1 MPYFLDFIMQIFS
14 RFFASAIVVSTL
26 FLTGCFPGVN
36 VDGLQLPSDAL
47 TDYSNKKTKNFSI
60 ISRAIEQT
68 ADIDKIERK
77 ASLNLDTEE
86 LIELLSE
93 ITKHKTTLGILDA
106 DIADLTTLFQ
116 NVQTRE
122 QTNTKDARF
131 EIAKSLHGQ
140 LKANTAFRHIVAA
153 LTAHRASY
161 SFLAAR
167 FPELFLIR
175 LKNELWHIGVPLIRD
190 FAETCQTE
198 SDAITRDLLKTAR
211 TKKFKEE
218 LTALV
223 DSLNRAVLFKNIEF
237 AELDGIQI
245 GITTFESL
253 EDLQA
258 SVRAKFGTN
267 DVALGRQ
274 LILTGSMDRL
284 RNNVLRIHKTKI
296 KSWKAM
302 YRRLLVEGGGRKIKP
317 PVFGEQIKNTRAAN
331 GLADL
336 AEKRKK
342 NKKPVLFA
350 TAKDSDIRI
359 LAEYVTL
366 KKDKGLVVNL
376 AAIAKEAH
384 TLSLSEEN
392 FVNWVA
398 STINK
403 RLKSHF
409 ILVRELDALAYTDE
423 PGKKGKKASIKK
435 NLLAILEKLEGFV
448 AFAATPSQEYVTQDK
463 KLKKYLIEPMTFD
476 LWQINALVKKAMEI
490 NKTPDDKDSVM
501 AIARIIRGARNT
513 FSLGLLHDGCERFFK
528 KAKKKTLNE
537 RRPTAEQ
544 VGRTLMKKESTE
556 IINAILTSHIDTI
569 ELGLE
574 KNGPLYF
581 AQSPRVD
588 NPNNGIGTM
597 LVGGGTGK
605 DIKKAEERAKN
616 YTKELVELVHRDA
629 MGMGEGIL
637 DEARLHADN
646 LADAERNTAIAR
658 ENKLAHE
665 IKENRMHIDY
675 KIASTM
681 ENARKLVNEAEER
694 AHADTVELLDRV
706 IEDLVDIGRLNAA
719 VAELRLNQQEL
730 GEDFDERLAAANH
743 HHEDKRHKLK
753 DDLTRLEGNV
763 VAQMGDWAI
772 EKFAEHL
779 QRINELRNDQ
789 QNYQEGVEEI
799 LIELAKHMKIEA
811 KELMIRIMQNASKK
825 MKRRTCVRSLNTA
838 AASNSLQA
846 PLYVPNNLF
855 TTWCALRDLAQ

>member
-1 MPYFLDFIMQIFS
+1 MPYFLDFNMQIFS

-68 ADIDKIERK
+68 ADIDTIERK
-77 ASLNLDTEE
+77 ASLNLDTEG

-93 ITKHKTTLGILDA
+93 IAKHKATLGILDA

-122 QTNTKDARF
+122 QTNTKDVRF
-131 EIAKSLHGQ
+131 EIAQSLHGQ

-161 SFLAAR
+161 AFLAER
-167 FPELFLIR
+167 FPELFLTR
-175 LKNELWHIGVPLIRD
+175 LRNELWHIGVPLIRD

-198 SDAITRDLLKTAR
+198 SDAITRDLLRTAR

-218 LTALV
+218 LTALME
-223 DSLNRAVLFKNIEF
+223 SLNRAVLFKNIEF
-237 AELDGIQI
+237 AELDGIQA

-267 DVALGRQ
+267 DVAGGRQ

-284 RNNVLRIHKTKI
+284 RNNVLRIHQTKI

-302 YRRLLVEGGGRKIKP
+302 YRRLLAQGGARKIKP
-317 PVFGEQIKNTRAAN
+317 PVFGEQIKNNRAAN
-331 GLADL
+331 GLASL
-336 AEKRKK
+336 AQKRKE

-384 TLSLSEEN
+384 TLSLSEES

-398 STINK
+398 STLNK

-409 ILVRELDALAYTDE
+409 ILVRELDALAYTSE

-528 KAKKKTLNE
+528 DGKKTTLT
-537 RRPTAEQ
+537 RRALAEK

-581 AQSPRVD
+581 AQVPRLD

-597 LVGGGTGK
+597 LVSGGTGK
-605 DIKKAEERAKN
+605 DIKQAEERANN
-616 YTKELVELVHRDA
+616 YTEKLVQHLLRDA

-637 DEARLHADN
+637 HEARLHADN

-658 ENKLAHE
+658 ENALA
-665 IKENRMHIDY
+665 
-675 KIASTM
+675 
-681 ENARKLVNEAEER
+681 NEM
-694 AHADTVELLDRV
+694 
-706 IEDLVDIGRLNAA
+706 GRL
-719 VAELRLNQQEL
+719 EGQFWLNQLVGDQKIVNLQDLLADLRRDHQEF
-730 GEDFDERLAAANH
+730 GEDFDERLVAANQ
-743 HHEDKRHKLK
+743 HHEENFAFSREKLRAFADLTSARLNKLSQHNRNAADELIEVIRHLSRIKDALGTMYEMLK
-753 DDLTRLEGNV
+753 DYPAT
-763 VAQMGDWAI
+763 
-772 EKFAEHL
+772 
-779 QRINELRNDQ
+779 EL
-789 QNYQEGVEEI
+789 
-799 LIELAKHMKIEA
+799 
-811 KELMIRIMQNASKK
+811 
-825 MKRRTCVRSLNTA
+825 
-838 AASNSLQA
+838 SN
-846 PLYVPNNLF
+846 
-855 TTWCALRDLAQ
+855 ALRSVSLISQSLPYLEEDFFRDVVLDV